1 MYIRLKPDFGM
12 SMLLNE
18 VIVFGDILVKLSL
31 IAL

>member
-18 VIVFGDILVKLSL
+18 VLFGDILVKLSL